1 MIRYRLTLALLMNIP
16 MSICLSLSATLLN
29 MALGRGGF
37 SYPGSLI
44 GLGIAYVTGV
54 LSAFF
59 IPSPLWGHALARR
72 AGGGRFVSF
81 FFPALLPALVN
92 TLVISLVMT
101 VYQVGIVARAGVLAC
116 LIGFAQPFIPLTLIA
131 FLVAAVCARPVDA
144 LTRRITH
151 TPPPPAESGER
162 SAPAGGAQPREV
174 THED

>member
-29 MALGRGGF
+29 MAFGHGGF
-37 SYPGSLI
+37 SYPESLI

-59 IPSPLWGHALARR
+59 LPSPLWGHALARR
-72 AGGGRFVSF
+72 AGGGRFASF

-92 TLVISLVMT
+92 TFVISLVMT

-116 LIGFAQPFIPLTLIA
+116 LVGFLQPFIPMTLIA
-131 FLVAAVCARPVDA
+131 FLVALACARPADA
-144 LTRRITH
+144 LARRMTH
-151 TPPPPAESGER
+151 TSPSPREAGAGVDPADGVQSGEV
-162 SAPAGGAQPREV
+162 QD
-174 THED
+174 ED